1 MQLEQLLGKA
11 QDSITVQKVFAP
23 PLEKD
28 GITVI
33 PAARVAGGGGGG
45 GGNDQSG
52 QQGEGGGFGLNARPA
67 GVYVIR
73 DGRVQW
79 RPAVD
84 ANRVVTAVAA
94 VVVAYL
100 FTRAWRARGLAA
112 GS

>member
-1 MQLEQLLGKA
+1 MQLEELLGKA
-11 QDSITVQKVFAP
+11 QDSITVHKVFAP

-45 GGNDQSG
+45 GGNDQQG
-52 QQGEGGGFGLNARPA
+52 QQGEGGGFGMQARPA

-79 RPAVD
+79 PPPRST
-84 ANRVVTAVAA
+84 ANRVVGAVAA
-94 VVVAYL
+94 VVVVFL
-100 FTRAWRARGLAA
+100 VTRAWRARARA
-112 GS
+112 SS